1 MMRKLQMMMTAV
13 LAVFCG
19 LALIACSDNIDNPV
33 VPSAEDNGTWTL
45 DEAKDLTVSAGDDF
59 YQYCNGTW
67 VAQATIDPTVNPD
80 VTGFFYTELPLNVS
94 SKNIAVEKPNML
106 KFSNDVLAAP
116 GNNIERTEAV
126 LQEAADM
133 VNAATTR
140 EQLWDV
146 MAELTER
153 GYQVPLIIIAVPLG
167 GRMTGVVQGMDQE
180 LKKPG
185 ASRFHSVERINELIN
200 EVRRPAKAA
209 VTRAVSSEEW
219 PMVTHICGK
228 LGIAPDDIVV
238 GGLDSSAEAL
248 EALKELQDCTAD
260 ELRELLLSYIY
271 NDREAYSGYASGMV
285 AFQLMNSYRVYLNYE
300 VSYRFAQTYVT
311 DANRQRGIDMCEQL
325 RQAFRERIAAN
336 GWLSEGSKTN
346 ALRKLNQMN
355 MFVGA
360 PEEFF
365 TEGLPDF
372 LSQQS
377 LAEDLI
383 ELRRAFR
390 ALQLRLTGKSI
401 AEGAFH
407 FVASTASNLAEPN
420 AFYMPTANSLFIL
433 PIWLLSPIYEEGA
446 NSAYNFATLCC
457 IIGHEMTH
465 GFDTTGSQYDENG
478 SMASLWTS
486 DADAQAFNQL
496 ADALMQQHSAVEVA
510 PGVFANG
517 KKTIAEDLAD
527 LGGFEIAFQAYTNYL
542 KANGFSG
549 EGLRLQQRRF
559 YEAFAYF
566 WRAKYTDAFIVS
578 QVADD
583 SDEHSLARER
593 VNGVVTNTDAWYDL
607 FDVQPGQKLYRPT
620 KERVKIW

>member
-1 MMRKLQMMMTAV
+1 MMMAAALVV
-13 LAVFCG
+13 LCS
-19 LALIACSDNIDNPV
+19 LTLIACSDNGDNPV

-59 YQYCNGTW
+59 YQYCNGAW
-67 VAQATIDPTVNPD
+67 VAQATIDPSVNPD
-80 VTGFFYTELPLNVS
+80 VAGFYYTELPLSLSDKVR
-94 SKNIAVEKPNML
+94 AVEQPNTIKL
-106 KFSNDVLAAP
+106 INDAMAAP

-133 VNAATTR
+133 VNAASTR

-146 MAELTER
+146 MAELIER
-153 GYQVPLIIIAVPLG
+153 GYQVPIIIITIPLN
-167 GRMTGVVQGMDQE
+167 GRMTAVVYSMEQE
-180 LKKPG
+180 LKLPG
-185 ASRFHSVERINELIN
+185 LSGLRSVERLNDLNN
-200 EVRRPAKAA
+200 EVRRLSKTT
-209 VTRAVSSEEW
+209 VTRAASSEEW
-219 PMVTHICGK
+219 PMMAHICGK
-228 LGIAPDDIVV
+228 LGIDPDAILV
-238 GGLDSSAEAL
+238 GGLDGSATEL
-248 EALKELQDCTAD
+248 ETLKTLQDCPVD
-260 ELRELLLSYIY
+260 ELRELLLTYIY
-271 NDREAYSGYASGMV
+271 NDRELYGDNAIIMFGLQMI
-285 AFQLMNSYRVYLNYE
+285 QLYKVYLNYDI
-300 VSYRFAQTYVT
+300 SYRFAQVYVT

-407 FVASTASNLAEPN
+407 FVASTASNLAESN

-517 KKTIAEDLAD
+517 KKTLAEDLAD

-583 SDEHSLARER
+583 NDEHSLARER

>member
-1 MMRKLQMMMTAV
+1 MMMAAALVV
-13 LAVFCG
+13 LCS
-19 LALIACSDNIDNPV
+19 LTLIACSDNGDNPV

-59 YQYCNGTW
+59 YQYCNGAW
-67 VAQATIDPTVNPD
+67 VAQATIDPSVNPD
-80 VTGFFYTELPLNVS
+80 VAGFYYTELPLSLSDKVR
-94 SKNIAVEKPNML
+94 AVEQPNTIKL
-106 KFSNDVLAAP
+106 INDAMAAP

-133 VNAATTR
+133 VNAASTR

-146 MAELTER
+146 MAELIER
-153 GYQVPLIIIAVPLG
+153 GYQVPIIIITIPLN
-167 GRMTGVVQGMDQE
+167 GRMTAVVYSMEQE
-180 LKKPG
+180 LKLPG
-185 ASRFHSVERINELIN
+185 LSGLRSVERLNDLNN
-200 EVRRPAKAA
+200 EVRRPSKTT
-209 VTRAVSSEEW
+209 VTRAASSEEW
-219 PMVTHICGK
+219 PMMAHICGK
-228 LGIAPDDIVV
+228 LGIDPDAILV
-238 GGLDSSAEAL
+238 GGLDGSATEL
-248 EALKELQDCTAD
+248 ETLKTLQDCPVD
-260 ELRELLLSYIY
+260 ELRELLLTYIY
-271 NDREAYSGYASGMV
+271 NDRELYGDNAIIMFGLQMI
-285 AFQLMNSYRVYLNYE
+285 QLYKVYLNYDI
-300 VSYRFAQTYVT
+300 SYRFAQVYVT
-311 DANRQRGIDMCEQL
+311 DANRQQGIDMCEQL

-407 FVASTASNLAEPN
+407 FVASTASNLAESN

-593 VNGVVTNTDAWYDL
+593 VNGVVTNTDAWYNL

>member
-1 MMRKLQMMMTAV
+1 MMMAAALVV
-13 LAVFCG
+13 LCS
-19 LALIACSDNIDNPV
+19 LTLIACSDNGDNPV

-59 YQYCNGTW
+59 YQYCNGAW
-67 VAQATIDPTVNPD
+67 VAQATIDPSVNPD
-80 VTGFFYTELPLNVS
+80 VAGFYYTELPLSLSDKVR
-94 SKNIAVEKPNML
+94 AVEQPNTIKL
-106 KFSNDVLAAP
+106 INDAMAAP

-133 VNAATTR
+133 VNAASTR
-140 EQLWDV
+140 EQLWDM
-146 MAELTER
+146 MAELIER
-153 GYQVPLIIIAVPLG
+153 GYQVPIIIITIPLN
-167 GRMTGVVQGMDQE
+167 GRMTAVVYSMEQE
-180 LKKPG
+180 LKLPG
-185 ASRFHSVERINELIN
+185 LSGLRSVERLNDLNN
-200 EVRRPAKAA
+200 EVRRPSKTT
-209 VTRAVSSEEW
+209 VTRAASSEEW
-219 PMVTHICGK
+219 PMMAHICGK
-228 LGIAPDDIVV
+228 LGIDPDAILV
-238 GGLDSSAEAL
+238 GGLDGSATEL
-248 EALKELQDCTAD
+248 ETLKTLQDCPVD
-260 ELRELLLSYIY
+260 ELRELLLTYIY
-271 NDREAYSGYASGMV
+271 NDRELYGDNAIIMFGLQMI
-285 AFQLMNSYRVYLNYE
+285 QLYKVYLNYDI
-300 VSYRFAQTYVT
+300 SYRFAQVYVT

-407 FVASTASNLAEPN
+407 FVASTASNLAESN

-583 SDEHSLARER
+583 SDDHSLARER

>member
-1 MMRKLQMMMTAV
+1 MMMAAALVV
-13 LAVFCG
+13 LCS
-19 LALIACSDNIDNPV
+19 LTLIACSDNGDNPV

-59 YQYCNGTW
+59 YQYCNGAW
-67 VAQATIDPTVNPD
+67 VAQATIDPSVNPD
-80 VTGFFYTELPLNVS
+80 VAGFYYTELPLSLSDKVR
-94 SKNIAVEKPNML
+94 AVEQPNTIKL
-106 KFSNDVLAAP
+106 INDAMAAP

-133 VNAATTR
+133 VNAASTR

-146 MAELTER
+146 MAELIER
-153 GYQVPLIIIAVPLG
+153 GYQVPIIIITIPLN
-167 GRMTGVVQGMDQE
+167 GRMTAVVYSMEQE
-180 LKKPG
+180 LKLPG
-185 ASRFHSVERINELIN
+185 LSGLRSVERLNDLNN
-200 EVRRPAKAA
+200 EVRRRSKTT
-209 VTRAVSSEEW
+209 VTRAASSEEW
-219 PMVTHICGK
+219 PMMAHICGK
-228 LGIAPDDIVV
+228 LGIDPDAILV
-238 GGLDSSAEAL
+238 GGLDGSATEL
-248 EALKELQDCTAD
+248 ETLKTLQDCPVD
-260 ELRELLLSYIY
+260 ELRELLLTYIY
-271 NDREAYSGYASGMV
+271 NDRELYGDNAIIMFGLQMI
-285 AFQLMNSYRVYLNYE
+285 QLYKVYLNYE

-311 DANRQRGIDMCEQL
+311 DANRQQGIDMCEQL

-407 FVASTASNLAEPN
+407 FVASTASNLAESN

-433 PIWLLSPIYEEGA
+433 PIWLLSPVYEEGA

>member
-1 MMRKLQMMMTAV
+1 MMMAAALVV
-13 LAVFCG
+13 LCS
-19 LALIACSDNIDNPV
+19 LTLIACSDNGDNPV

-59 YQYCNGTW
+59 YQYCNGAW
-67 VAQATIDPTVNPD
+67 VAQATIDPSVNPD
-80 VTGFFYTELPLNVS
+80 VAGFYYTELPLSLSDKVR
-94 SKNIAVEKPNML
+94 AVEQPNTIKL
-106 KFSNDVLAAP
+106 INDAMAAP

-133 VNAATTR
+133 VNAASTR

-146 MAELTER
+146 MAELIER
-153 GYQVPLIIIAVPLG
+153 GYQVPIIIITIPLN
-167 GRMTGVVQGMDQE
+167 GRMTAVVYSMEQE
-180 LKKPG
+180 LKLPG
-185 ASRFHSVERINELIN
+185 LSGLRSVERLNDLNN
-200 EVRRPAKAA
+200 EVRRPSKTT
-209 VTRAVSSEEW
+209 VTRAASSEEW
-219 PMVTHICGK
+219 PMMAHICGK
-228 LGIAPDDIVV
+228 LGIDPDAILV
-238 GGLDSSAEAL
+238 GGLDGSATEL
-248 EALKELQDCTAD
+248 ETLKTLQDCPVD
-260 ELRELLLSYIY
+260 ELRELLLTYIY
-271 NDREAYSGYASGMV
+271 NDRELYGDNAIIMFGLQMI
-285 AFQLMNSYRVYLNYE
+285 QLYKVYLNYDI
-300 VSYRFAQTYVT
+300 SYRFAQVYVT

-407 FVASTASNLAEPN
+407 FVASTASNLAESN

-517 KKTIAEDLAD
+517 KKTLAEDLAD

>member
-1 MMRKLQMMMTAV
+1 
-13 LAVFCG
+13 
-19 LALIACSDNIDNPV
+19 
-33 VPSAEDNGTWTL
+33 
-45 DEAKDLTVSAGDDF
+45 
-59 YQYCNGTW
+59 
-67 VAQATIDPTVNPD
+67 
-80 VTGFFYTELPLNVS
+80 
-94 SKNIAVEKPNML
+94 
-106 KFSNDVLAAP
+106 
-116 GNNIERTEAV
+116 
-126 LQEAADM
+126 
-133 VNAATTR
+133 
-140 EQLWDV
+140 
-146 MAELTER
+146 
-153 GYQVPLIIIAVPLG
+153 
-167 GRMTGVVQGMDQE
+167 
-180 LKKPG
+180 
-185 ASRFHSVERINELIN
+185 
-200 EVRRPAKAA
+200 
-209 VTRAVSSEEW
+209 
-219 PMVTHICGK
+219 
-228 LGIAPDDIVV
+228 
-238 GGLDSSAEAL
+238 
-248 EALKELQDCTAD
+248 
-260 ELRELLLSYIY
+260 
-271 NDREAYSGYASGMV
+271 
-285 AFQLMNSYRVYLNYE
+285 
-300 VSYRFAQTYVT
+300 
-311 DANRQRGIDMCEQL
+311 MCEQL

-407 FVASTASNLAEPN
+407 FVASTASNLAESN

-527 LGGFEIAFQAYTNYL
+527 LGGFEIAFQAYANYL